1 MAFVIA
7 LLIVLVALIAAF
19 QLTEGKSEKGKYII
33 WGIITMI
40 AFAPFLSFVIGV
52 VYGTMFSNGWVAS
65 IMLFLSP
72 LIFVIGVIILI
83 LGIYKKDEKEHK

>member
-33 WGIITMI
+33 WGIITMLV
-40 AFAPFLSFVIGV
+40 FAPFLSFVIGV
-52 VYGTMFSNGWVAS
+52 VYGTMVSNGWIAS

-83 LGIYKKDEKEHK
+83 LGLYKKDEKEHK

>member
-33 WGIITMI
+33 WGIITML

-52 VYGTMFSNGWVAS
+52 VYGTMVSNGWVAS
-65 IMLFLSP
+65 IMLFLFP

>member
-7 LLIVLVALIAAF
+7 LLIVLVGLIAGF
-19 QLTEGKSEKGKYII
+19 QLTVGRSEKGNYIV

-52 VYGTMFSNGWVAS
+52 MYGIVVKNSWATS
-65 IMLFLSP
+65 IMMLLAP
-72 LIFVIGVIILI
+72 IIFVIGLIILL
-83 LGIYKKDEKEHK
+83 LGIYKNDKEKYK

>member
-52 VYGTMFSNGWVAS
+52 VYGTIVSNDWVAS

-83 LGIYKKDEKEHK
+83 LGIYKKDEKKHK